1 MYSMPDE
8 IIDAMMMAATEI
20 ERLRQ
25 EVKRLQE
32 VEGIAA
38 YIILNRTHFTYKH
51 PAVRDESERILDELA
66 AALAE
71 QPPLP

>member
-38 YIILNRTHFTYKH
+38 YIILNRTHFTDKH